1 MNKIQEAK
9 MMCKNAHK
17 NQTRKYTG
25 EKYFN
30 HPFRVYKILEKLNAS
45 QDLQISG
52 LLHDVLED
60 TDVKD
65 KTIKE
70 KFGVKVLKLVKEVTG
85 YGNIKT
91 REGLTLKLADM
102 LDNIKDIPKNK
113 QYLKQRIQEMNK
125 MQKRLHY
132 EKNVNEIIEDMV

>member
-1 MNKIQEAK
+1 

-70 KFGVKVLKLVKEVTG
+70 KLL
-85 YGNIKT
+85 
-91 REGLTLKLADM
+91 
-102 LDNIKDIPKNK
+102 PS
-113 QYLKQRIQEMNK
+113 
-125 MQKRLHY
+125 
-132 EKNVNEIIEDMV
+132 